1 MSDMLTDHAIPAQP
15 DTQPDSQIDWGEITE
30 RLSADFPSY
39 PASDII
45 AELVSA
51 RDAALYVGT
60 SETDLAEVVEFMA
73 TYAMKVRDGQVTP
86 SDRLDPERHA
96 TPRRAED

>member
-1 MSDMLTDHAIPAQP
+1 MSDMLTDHAIPSQ
-15 DTQPDSQIDWGEITE
+15 TQNDIDWGEITE
-30 RLSADFPSY
+30 RLAADFPSY

-51 RDAALYVGT
+51 HEAAQYVGT
-60 SETDLAEVVEFMA
+60 SAADLAEVVEFMA
-73 TYAMKVRDGQVTP
+73 TYAMKVRAGLVTP